1 MLKDRPIIEYCGA
14 RIPSFAT
21 INETARAGIMPETA
35 LRRMRACGELPGI
48 LVGTRFYINT
58 ARLLEMLDAQSA
70 AQPAQTAQPIRV

>member
-1 MLKDRPIIEYCGA
+1 MLKDRPKIEYCGA

-48 LVGTRFYINT
+48 LVGTRFYVNT
-58 ARLLEMLDAQSA
+58 AMLIEKLDAQSA
-70 AQPAQTAQPIRV
+70 VQNARG